1 MCQRTVLRI
10 VSVCLAV
17 VLALSLAGDGFCA
30 ADDPPGGP
38 LYAWYRDGGLQSAG
52 ADVTSW
58 NSAAG
63 EHSARSLNRVFGRP
77 QLVKV
82 QSAFGRSEVVRFSGT
97 AALWQSAGAWGT
109 LRDARTV
116 VLMSRL
122 PSAGSGTLLDG
133 STRVGSVPVRWEA
146 GRFGSKTQPAAE
158 SVSGADAVAGGWRA
172 SAFVFPAGGTPLGG
186 LILGANVA
194 TADGLSCD
202 VAEVLVYPRAL
213 SADECRQVVGW
224 LSAKWGQP
232 ADLPAG
238 EQPQRLTLP
247 DEPRIFRTTVRRR
260 GDDGVDTYRIPGL
273 ATTPR
278 GTLIAVFDARNR
290 SGADLPGDIDVAM
303 QRSTDGGETWGSMQR
318 IMDFDAALSGSQGN
332 GVGDPAVLV
341 DQRTGRIFVAALWS
355 LGPRAWHGSGPGMT
369 AEETGQLMLVQS
381 DDDGV
386 TWSQP
391 VSITSQ
397 VKQPEWRLCFNGP
410 GNGIQLR
417 DGTLVFSAQYRD
429 PDGVP
434 HSCFIASGDGG
445 SHWKISP
452 AAIPD
457 GVPTSESAIVEL
469 SDGALL
475 LSMRN
480 ESRSGQRAWA
490 RWEWQGELWSGKWS
504 ASWLDLPDP
513 TCMASVIRHP
523 HGELIFSN
531 PADAKQRQR
540 LTIRSSLDGGR
551 TWSRGRLLDPGGAMY
566 SCLTVLAD
574 GRIGLLYESVDT
586 GGLVF
591 ARFPLDWVQEGACLP
606 TVAEGRLERTGK
618 FGWWLGRHEE
628 KLQET
633 RAGGVQLAFL
643 GDSITQGW
651 EAAGRE
657 SWRKYFGDKRAANYG
672 FGGDST
678 QHVLWR
684 LEHGEFDGLSPETI
698 VLLIGTNNVRHGDF
712 SPEEIAA
719 GIARIVSVLG
729 EKCPR
734 SRVLLLGLLPRG
746 AVPGD
751 RLRQKCEAVNA
762 LLPKLADGE
771 RVQFLNV
778 NSVLLEDDGGLSE
791 AIAPDR
797 LHLSAEGYE
806 RMGRAIAEKLKSW
819 QTGR

>member
-1 MCQRTVLRI
+1 MYQRSVLRI
-10 VSVCLAV
+10 VAVCLAV
-17 VLALSLAGDGFCA
+17 VLALSATSDGCCV

-38 LYAWYRDGGLQSAG
+38 LYAWYRDGGLQSVG
-52 ADVTSW
+52 AEVTSW
-58 NSAAG
+58 NSAAAG
-63 EHSARSLNRVFGRP
+63 DSGRLLDRVVSRP

-82 QSAFGRSEVVRFSGT
+82 QAAFGRSEVVRFNGS
-97 AALWQSAGAWGT
+97 AALWQAAGSWGT

-116 VLMSRL
+116 VLMARL
-122 PSAGSGTLLDG
+122 PAAGSGTLLDG
-133 STRVGSVPVRWEA
+133 STRAGSVPVRWER
-146 GRFGSKTQPAAE
+146 GRFGSKAQPVAE
-158 SVSGADAVAGGWRA
+158 SVTADGAGGGWRA
-172 SAFVFPAGGTPLGG
+172 TAFVFPAGGTPLGG

-194 TADGLSCD
+194 AADGLSCD
-202 VAEVLVYPRAL
+202 VAEVLVYPRGL
-213 SADECRQVVGW
+213 SAEECRQVVDW
-224 LSAKWGQP
+224 LAAKWGQP
-232 ADLPAG
+232 ADLPAN

-247 DEPRIFRTTVRRR
+247 DEPRIFRTTIRRR

-318 IMDFDAALSGSQGN
+318 IMDFDAAVSGSQGN

-369 AEETGQLMLVQS
+369 AEETGQLMLVHS

-391 VSITSQ
+391 ISITSQ
-397 VKQPEWRLCFNGP
+397 VKRAEWRLCFNGP
-410 GNGIQLR
+410 GSGIQLR

-429 PDGVP
+429 PDGKP
-434 HSCFIASGDGG
+434 HSCFIASVDGG

-523 HGELIFSN
+523 HCELIFSN

-540 LTIRSSLDGGR
+540 LTIRSSRDGGR
-551 TWSRGRLLDPGGAMY
+551 T
-566 SCLTVLAD
+566 
-574 GRIGLLYESVDT
+574 
-586 GGLVF
+586 
-591 ARFPLDWVQEGACLP
+591 
-606 TVAEGRLERTGK
+606 
-618 FGWWLGRHEE
+618 
-628 KLQET
+628 
-633 RAGGVQLAFL
+633 
-643 GDSITQGW
+643 
-651 EAAGRE
+651 
-657 SWRKYFGDKRAANYG
+657 
-672 FGGDST
+672 
-678 QHVLWR
+678 
-684 LEHGEFDGLSPETI
+684 
-698 VLLIGTNNVRHGDF
+698 
-712 SPEEIAA
+712 
-719 GIARIVSVLG
+719 
-729 EKCPR
+729 
-734 SRVLLLGLLPRG
+734 
-746 AVPGD
+746 
-751 RLRQKCEAVNA
+751 
-762 LLPKLADGE
+762 
-771 RVQFLNV
+771 
-778 NSVLLEDDGGLSE
+778 
-791 AIAPDR
+791 
-797 LHLSAEGYE
+797 
-806 RMGRAIAEKLKSW
+806 
-819 QTGR
+819 

>member
-1 MCQRTVLRI
+1 
-10 VSVCLAV
+10 
-17 VLALSLAGDGFCA
+17 
-30 ADDPPGGP
+30 
-38 LYAWYRDGGLQSAG
+38 
-52 ADVTSW
+52 
-58 NSAAG
+58 
-63 EHSARSLNRVFGRP
+63 
-77 QLVKV
+77 
-82 QSAFGRSEVVRFSGT
+82 
-97 AALWQSAGAWGT
+97 
-109 LRDARTV
+109 
-116 VLMSRL
+116 
-122 PSAGSGTLLDG
+122 
-133 STRVGSVPVRWEA
+133 
-146 GRFGSKTQPAAE
+146 
-158 SVSGADAVAGGWRA
+158 
-172 SAFVFPAGGTPLGG
+172 
-186 LILGANVA
+186 
-194 TADGLSCD
+194 
-202 VAEVLVYPRAL
+202 
-213 SADECRQVVGW
+213 
-224 LSAKWGQP
+224 
-232 ADLPAG
+232 
-238 EQPQRLTLP
+238 
-247 DEPRIFRTTVRRR
+247 
-260 GDDGVDTYRIPGL
+260 
-273 ATTPR
+273 
-278 GTLIAVFDARNR
+278 
-290 SGADLPGDIDVAM
+290 
-303 QRSTDGGETWGSMQR
+303 
-318 IMDFDAALSGSQGN
+318 
-332 GVGDPAVLV
+332 
-341 DQRTGRIFVAALWS
+341 
-355 LGPRAWHGSGPGMT
+355 MT
-369 AEETGQLMLVQS
+369 AEETGQLMLVHS

-391 VSITSQ
+391 ISITSQ
-397 VKQPEWRLCFNGP
+397 VKRPEWRLCFNGP

-429 PDGVP
+429 PDGKP
-434 HSCFIASGDGG
+434 HSCFIASVDGG

-504 ASWLDLPDP
+504 DSWLDLPDP

-540 LTIRSSLDGGR
+540 LTIRSSVDGGR
-551 TWSRGRLLDPGGAMY
+551 KWSRGRLLDPGGAMY

-574 GRIGLLYESVDT
+574 GRIGLLYESVDAA
-586 GGLVF
+586 GLVF
-591 ARFPLDWVQEGACLP
+591 ARFPLDWVQEGASVP
-606 TVAEGRLERTGK
+606 TVSEGRLERTGK
-618 FGWWLGRHEE
+618 FGWWLGRHEA

-657 SWRKYFGDKRAANYG
+657 SWQRYFGEKRAVNYG

-684 LEHGEFDGLSPETI
+684 LEHGEFDGLSPEAI

-719 GIARIVSVLG
+719 GIAKIVSVLG

-746 AVPGD
+746 AEPAD

-762 LLPKLADGE
+762 LLPNLANGE
-771 RVQFLNV
+771 RVQYLNV
-778 NSVLLEDDGGLSE
+778 NSVLLEDDGRLSQ
-791 AIAPDR
+791 AIAPDW
-797 LHLSAEGYE
+797 LHLSADGYD
-806 RMGRAIAEKLKSW
+806 RLGRAIAEKMKLW
-819 QTGR
+819 GTGR

>member
-1 MCQRTVLRI
+1 MYQRSVLRI
-10 VSVCLAV
+10 VAVCLAV
-17 VLALSLAGDGFCA
+17 GLVLSATSDGCCA

-38 LYAWYRDGGLQSAG
+38 LYAWYRDGGLQSVG
-52 ADVTSW
+52 AEVTSW
-58 NSAAG
+58 NSAAAG
-63 EHSARSLNRVFGRP
+63 DSGRLLDRVVGRP

-82 QSAFGRSEVVRFSGT
+82 QAAFGRSEVLRFNGS
-97 AALWQSAGAWGT
+97 AALWQAAGSWGT

-116 VLMSRL
+116 VLMARL
-122 PSAGSGTLLDG
+122 PAAGSGTLLDG
-133 STRVGSVPVRWEA
+133 STRAGSVPVRWER
-146 GRFGSKTQPAAE
+146 GRFVSKTQPVAE
-158 SVSGADAVAGGWRA
+158 SVTADGAGGGWRA
-172 SAFVFPAGGTPLGG
+172 TAFVFPAGGTPLGG

-194 TADGLSCD
+194 AADGLSCD
-202 VAEVLVYPRAL
+202 VAEVLVYPRGL
-213 SADECRQVVGW
+213 SAEECRQVVDW
-224 LSAKWGQP
+224 LAAKWGQP
-232 ADLPAG
+232 ADLPAN

-247 DEPRIFRTTVRRR
+247 DEPRIFRTTIRRR

-318 IMDFDAALSGSQGN
+318 IMDFDAAVSGSQGN

-369 AEETGQLMLVQS
+369 AEETGQLMLVHS

-391 VSITSQ
+391 ISITSQ
-397 VKQPEWRLCFNGP
+397 VKRPEWRLCFNGP

-429 PDGVP
+429 PDGKP
-434 HSCFIASGDGG
+434 HSCFIASVDGG

-504 ASWLDLPDP
+504 DSWLDLPDP

-540 LTIRSSLDGGR
+540 LTIRSSVDGGR
-551 TWSRGRLLDPGGAMY
+551 KWSRGRLLDPGGAMY

-574 GRIGLLYESVDT
+574 GRIGLLYESVDAA
-586 GGLVF
+586 GLVF
-591 ARFPLDWVQEGACLP
+591 ARFPLDWVQEGASVP
-606 TVAEGRLERTGK
+606 TVSEGRLERTGK
-618 FGWWLGRHEE
+618 FGWWLGRHEA

-657 SWRKYFGDKRAANYG
+657 SWQRYFGEKRAVNYG

-684 LEHGEFDGLSPETI
+684 LEHGEFDGLSPEAI

-719 GIARIVSVLG
+719 GIAKIVSVLG

-746 AVPGD
+746 AEPAD

-762 LLPKLADGE
+762 LLPNLANGE
-771 RVQFLNV
+771 RVQYLNV
-778 NSVLLEDDGGLSE
+778 NSVLLEDDGRLSQ
-791 AIAPDR
+791 AIAPDW
-797 LHLSAEGYE
+797 LHLSADGYD
-806 RMGRAIAEKLKSW
+806 RLGRAIAEKMKLW
-819 QTGR
+819 GTGL